1 MQEQQPAQNQRG
13 SRQGNHAPQD
23 SQQSSCAQPSNRQGN
38 QQGNKPGSQQG
49 NRWGILILV
58 GLVAGLFSGMFGIG
72 GGILIVPALTMLAG
86 FSQKLAS
93 GTSLAAIVP
102 LSLVGVSSYATSG
115 NLSLVGAILIALGAL
130 GGAQIGTWLL
140 DRLPVRI
147 LKLIFSLFIV
157 IAIVS
162 LFLVVPSRDA
172 ILAITWLSA
181 LALIVLGVAVGILS
195 GLLGIGGGAIV
206 VPSLMLL
213 FGVSDLV
220 AKGTSL
226 LMMLPTALSGTWGNW
241 RHGNVNLKAAIA
253 IGLPACVTTTLG
265 TWVAHLIPPLAGNIL
280 FAVFLAFVAL
290 RMFLEAVRKDKK

>member
-1 MQEQQPAQNQRG
+1 MQNQQPARNQRG

-38 QQGNKPGSQQG
+38 KPDSQQG

-86 FSQKLAS
+86 FGQKLAS

-157 IAIVS
+157 VAIVS

-265 TWVAHLIPPLAGNIL
+265 AWVAHLIPPLTGNIL